1 MPAPLR
7 VLPSLRQ
14 LRYLVALSETRNFT
28 RAAEACFVTQSTLS
42 AGLKELEST
51 LGAQLVERDRQSVR
65 MTPAGDAVVE
75 RARRLLAG
83 AEDLV
88 EAAATGAKPMTGML
102 RLGAIPTIA
111 PFLLPSLLPIV
122 RKRHPALRLALREDL
137 TAKLLLRLE
146 DGELDFALIALPFET
161 EGLLVRPLFDDE
173 LWLVAPEGDPQLAA
187 KKITISQ
194 RMAERLLILEEGHCL
209 REHTLQACGRA
220 PVATREGL
228 EATSLL
234 TLVQM
239 VESGLG
245 LALVPEIAVQAGLLA
260 SSRLVA
266 RPLASPAPKRTV
278 ALVARR
284 STARLLEFSALAD
297 LIVEIRRAKH
307 GRVMSSIGRR
317 AAERYHRGPS
327 DAPSG

>member
-1 MPAPLR
+1 MKSITPRSAPKR
-7 VLPSLRQ
+7 PLPSLRQ
-14 LRYLVALSETRNFT
+14 LRYLVVLSETRNFT

-42 AGLKELEST
+42 AGLKELEAS

-65 MTPAGDAVVE
+65 MTPVGEATAA
-75 RARRLLAG
+75 RARTLLAE

-88 EAAATGAKPMTGML
+88 EAAAAGGRPMTGTV

-111 PFLLPSLLPIV
+111 PFLLPSLLPVV

-137 TAKLLLRLE
+137 TANLLLRLA
-146 DGELDFALIALPFET
+146 DGVLDFALIALPYET

-173 LWLVAPEGDPQLAA
+173 LWLVALEGDPLLGA
-187 KKITISQ
+187 KRVTVSQ
-194 RMAERLLILEEGHCL
+194 GMAERLLILEEGHCL
-209 REHTLQACGRA
+209 REHTLEACGKA
-220 PVATREGL
+220 HVASAEGI

-234 TLVQM
+234 TLVEM

-245 LALVPEIAVQAGLLA
+245 VALVPEIAIQAGLVA
-260 SSRLVA
+260 RTRLIA

-284 STARLLEFSALAD
+284 STARAAEFAALAEHV
-297 LIVEIRRAKH
+297 VEIRRIRH
-307 GRVMSSIGRR
+307 GKVTTSLGRR
-317 AAERYHRGPS
+317 G
-327 DAPSG
+327 

>member
-1 MPAPLR
+1 MRA
-7 VLPSLRQ
+7 LPSLRQ
-14 LRYLVALSETRNFT
+14 LRYLVALSQTRNFT

-51 LGAQLVERDRQSVR
+51 LGAQLVERDRQTVR
-65 MTPAGDAVVE
+65 MTALGETVVE
-75 RARRLLAG
+75 RARSLLSG

-88 EAAATGAKPMTGML
+88 EAAAAGAKPMTGLL

-111 PFLLPSLLPIV
+111 PFLLPSLLPMV
-122 RKRHPALRLALREDL
+122 RERHPALRLALREDL
-137 TAKLLLRLE
+137 TAKLLVRLE

-161 EGLLVRPLFDDE
+161 VGLLVRPLFDDE
-173 LWLVAPEGDPQLAA
+173 LWLVAPEGDPQLGA
-187 KKITISQ
+187 KKITISP

-220 PVATREGL
+220 QVASGEGL

-245 LALVPEIAVQAGLLA
+245 LALVPEIAIQAGLLA
-260 SSRLVA
+260 SSHLLA
-266 RPLASPAPKRTV
+266 RPLAPPAPKRTI

-284 STARLLEFSALAD
+284 STARSVEFSALVD
-297 LIVEIRRAKH
+297 LIVEIRKAHQR
-307 GRVMSSIGRR
+307 RVMTSLGRHTTQR
-317 AAERYHRGPS
+317 RQRPPS
-327 DAPSG
+327 VG